1 MTPAVKLLEKNK
13 ISFQIHTYDHDPN
26 ETNFGDEVVRKL
38 GLNADQVY
46 KTLLVAVNGDM
57 KHLAVAVTP
66 VAGQLDLKKVAKAL
80 GAKKVDM
87 ADPMVAQRT
96 TGYLVGGISP
106 LGQKKRLPTLID
118 APAQA
123 FNAIYISGGKRGLDI
138 ELAAGD
144 LAAVTRLDATN
155 GGESRAGFF
164 ERRLQAEQQLLAA
177 LQLDLMLLMHGQP
190 VQELAGGEHRQLKPQ
205 MVAQAGHFDQILEN
219 GLFHDGKKWLQGRTE
234 G

>member
-13 ISFQIHTYDHDPN
+13 IPFNIHTYDHDPN

-46 KTLLVAVNGDM
+46 KTLLVAVNGEM
-57 KHLAVAVTP
+57 KQLAVAVTP

-96 TGYLVGGISP
+96 TGYLVGGLSP

-118 APAQA
+118 APARA
-123 FNAIYISGGKRGLDI
+123 FATIYVSGGKRGLDI
-138 ELAAGD
+138 ELAADD
-144 LAAVTRLDATN
+144 LAAILGAKFADIA
-155 GGESRAGFF
+155 
-164 ERRLQAEQQLLAA
+164 RR
-177 LQLDLMLLMHGQP
+177 D
-190 VQELAGGEHRQLKPQ
+190 
-205 MVAQAGHFDQILEN
+205 
-219 GLFHDGKKWLQGRTE
+219 
-234 G
+234 

>member
-13 ISFQIHTYDHDPN
+13 ISFQIHTYDHDPS

-106 LGQKKRLPTLID
+106 LGQKRLPTLID
-118 APAQA
+118 APAQT
-123 FNAIYISGGKRGLDI
+123 FDTIYVSGGKRGLDI
-138 ELAAGD
+138 ELAASD
-144 LAAVTRLDATN
+144 LAKILDAKF
-155 GGESRAGFF
+155 ADIA
-164 ERRLQAEQQLLAA
+164 RR
-177 LQLDLMLLMHGQP
+177 D
-190 VQELAGGEHRQLKPQ
+190 
-205 MVAQAGHFDQILEN
+205 
-219 GLFHDGKKWLQGRTE
+219 
-234 G
+234 

>member
-13 ISFQIHTYDHDPN
+13 IPFQLHAYDHDPS

-46 KTLLVAVNGDM
+46 KTLLVAINGDM
-57 KHLAVAVTP
+57 KQLAVAVTP

-106 LGQKKRLPTLID
+106 FGQKKRLPTLID

-123 FNAIYISGGKRGLDI
+123 FATIYVSGGKRGLDI
-138 ELAAGD
+138 ELAADD
-144 LAAVTRLDATN
+144 LASILGATF
-155 GGESRAGFF
+155 ADIA
-164 ERRLQAEQQLLAA
+164 RRE
-177 LQLDLMLLMHGQP
+177 
-190 VQELAGGEHRQLKPQ
+190 
-205 MVAQAGHFDQILEN
+205 
-219 GLFHDGKKWLQGRTE
+219 
-234 G
+234 